1 MEMKIKKSVATLLAH
16 IIKLDNRDIE
26 RESPLFCEL
35 MSQDFDCSSKEA
47 KEFLDSIMVEEY
59 DIDEHVKFIRDV
71 LADDNFTKYKILEQ
85 LNHIIY
91 SDNIKDNDYKEF
103 EKIKNT
109 LFNNK

>member
-16 IIKLDNRDIE
+16 IIKLDNRDVDKE
-26 RESPLFCEL
+26 TPLFCKL
-35 MSQDFDCSSKEA
+35 MNQDFGCDRGEA
-47 KEFLDSIMVEEY
+47 KEFLDKIIEEEY

-71 LADDNFTKYKILEQ
+71 LVNDNYTKYKILEQ

-91 SDNIKDNDYKEF
+91 SDDIEDSDYKEF
-103 EKIKNT
+103 EKIKNM